1 MGYYKIQENLC
12 IIGKNSFCTPLVGL
26 INLKCMQPS
35 MSKVPDKENKKS
47 HRTKNKP

>member
-1 MGYYKIQENLC
+1 MYNWKKFILSSSGRANKFKMHAPY
-12 IIGKNSFCTPLVGL
+12 
-26 INLKCMQPS
+26 